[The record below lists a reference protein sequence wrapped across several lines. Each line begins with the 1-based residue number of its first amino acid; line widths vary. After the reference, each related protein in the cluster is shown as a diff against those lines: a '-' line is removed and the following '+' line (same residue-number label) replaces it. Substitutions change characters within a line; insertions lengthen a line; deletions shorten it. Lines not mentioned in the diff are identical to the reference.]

1 MKTEP
6 TDEMKEKKYQWE
18 PSWYADIDYSAEDTD
33 YLREQ
38 GYCSVCGAYMAD
50 LPGYYWT
57 ESDYCPNCTCD
68 RTEKWS
74 EELKRV
80 KEYYDIPAENIDEE
94 IKAAEEMGI

>member
-1 MKTEP
+1 MKTAEEYSDDV
-6 TDEMKEKKYQWE
+6 TKWE
-18 PSWYADIDYSAEDTD
+18 PPFYAEIDENAEDSD
-33 YLREQ
+33 YLRKQ
-38 GYCSVCGAYMAD
+38 GCCSVCGAYIAD
-50 LPGYYWT
+50 LPGYYWI
-57 ESDYCPNCTCD
+57 ESDDCPNCACD

>member
-1 MKTEP
+1 M
-6 TDEMKEKKYQWE
+6 
-18 PSWYADIDYSAEDTD
+18 
-33 YLREQ
+33 YLKQRNLKNLIL
-38 GYCSVCGAYMAD
+38 GCCSVCGAYIAD
-50 LPGYYWT
+50 LPGYYWI
-57 ESDYCPNCTCD
+57 ESDDCPNCACD

>member
-6 TDEMKEKKYQWE
+6 TDEIKEKKHQWE
-18 PSWYADIDYSAEDTD
+18 PSWYADIDENAEDSD

-38 GYCSVCGAYMAD
+38 GCCSVCGAYIAD
-50 LPGYYWT
+50 LPGYYWI
-57 ESDYCPNCTCD
+57 ESDYCPNCDCD

-94 IKAAEEMGI
+94 IKEAEEMGI